1 MPTNPLVNQLQSVL
15 GIVFYM
21 TMPPL
26 VGAVAVGLLVGVLQ
40 AATQI
45 QDQSIPQTFKLIV
58 VLAVVTFAGSLL
70 AVPLVRQTVYLL
82 DNFSLMTR

>member
-1 MPTNPLVNQLQSVL
+1 MPTNPLVNQLQSML

-26 VGAVAVGLLVGVLQ
+26 VGAVVVGLLVGVLQ